1 MAQDRIDNLFA
12 SESWSAVYTAFTNI
26 SLKAYDF
33 DNIREALLTY
43 VAQTYPDKFNDYIAS
58 SEFIAVLD
66 LVAYLGHSLS
76 FRMDMNSR
84 ENFLDTAERRSSIL
98 RLAKNLGYQKNRP
111 LNARGF
117 MKISSVMTNQRLF
130 DSDGKSL
137 QSKKILWNDTNND
150 NWYDNFVTILNS
162 ALQYNTKTNS
172 PAASSVVNGVQ
183 NNIHYVNE
191 NPKAKSVRYSFT
203 GKVAGETRA
212 FDAVRAEISD
222 DLVTESEPNFLNN
235 FSIISRD
242 DSFGPSSDRTG
253 FFVYAKAGQLKFKDL
268 NYTSKVSNRIE
279 QILDTD
285 ISNTDVW
292 LQKIDSAGNYYSSV
306 NILDNSTRD
315 TAIYNYLRTGSSDI
329 ASIRTND
336 ENRVEIVFP
345 DGIYGNSAYG
355 KYRIW
360 YRIADN
366 ANFTVDRG
374 EIKNASIVIPYIGED
389 DKPYL
394 LTVTLQSTVDF
405 TDNFVGENYY
415 SVKRLAPKV
424 YYTQD
429 RMVNGQDYNI
439 LPLSLGSSVV
449 TKVKSVNTTFAGK
462 SRYFEMDD
470 VTGHHS
476 TISITGTDGS
486 VYIED
491 DPIQLEMFFNL
502 VTGDIDS
509 FVRNDLTTAIIHPS
523 MVNSYYY
530 EYRYD
535 ASVNM
540 TNIPY
545 TTWERDS
552 SDMSNNLKGTFDNF
566 FSFTQGDSIRIGEE
580 WYTVVRYVHSTNTIT
595 LDRVAPY
602 GEILKERVK
611 AYERVFVD
619 SVIDSIKYHLSENFL
634 NSFYLVYG
642 FPYPE
647 GGNNSWNIITDSD
660 IASFN
665 AELKEL
671 FDNWNLKIFV
681 KYLPGIRTNESRFVI
696 SFVGKRIVFE
706 SNDQVKFYYSNGNT
720 PVIDNSTNLA
730 KTDMILINYA
740 EGEYQET
747 SNVVGTTSS
756 SMTVGFGPVVNINH
770 VNDTF
775 DVSFACAGGPENM
788 NFIQNNETY
797 LNVAYTHYIVSPDCV
812 EQLVTSPTN
821 PIGTAENNYTVT
833 FPLSLLGDTVY
844 TQTEIVSNIDTIDTD
859 ELKISLHNVALY
871 FGTDET
877 GNTGNTGN
885 VGNVGNVC
893 GNVGNVCGDGVGNVG
908 SGSYYGDIYT
918 VLTSTDL
925 EGVMGLHGKITMDY
939 LDVAQNDGH
948 FFFIDEDEMLEGKTL
963 QTIENGERGTQT
975 PVVSLESNVGGVQT
989 FKFTFMNN
997 DDFKFCL
1004 DDCDIYIKQKAYS
1017 EVTFVTTVDI
1027 TASQLVFKTDTGKTI
1042 TSEYFD
1048 LISSINDVYRV
1059 VFWSPDVPVGTV
1071 LDVFYNNVGDYELYR
1086 FHCRVKATFTDV
1098 DYTVYRDRTY
1108 SNVGSYV
1115 YGNYITP
1122 EGYVDNKKV
1131 RLMSKDISGNPNG
1144 LIDVFK
1150 DVEATDH
1157 LIIETYT
1164 LNGVEYTR
1172 VSEYAVVLEADTTL
1186 SNGIP
1191 PSARLAYDIDANVWY
1206 KKTDGIW
1213 AVLSG
1218 SGFTIP
1224 SAGELIYAGVTY
1236 QVVEGK
1242 TYVTDNYMS
1251 FRWDH
1256 YADRD
1261 KRIDPSTSNIIDVYV
1276 LSSDYVRKVNQW
1288 IASNFTTQ
1296 IPSPP
1301 TTYELRAIMSS
1312 IQGKEAIADHVSY
1325 IPVKFKYIF
1334 GAYADEQNQ
1343 AVFKVV
1349 KRKGTPYTDS
1359 EIKSMVS
1366 AKVNEYFAIDN
1377 WDFGDTFYFSE
1388 VAAYLHKELNEY
1400 IASVVITPKFAN
1412 YDFADMLSIN
1422 SEPYEI
1428 FLSVTTSAD
1437 VKIIDSITK
1446 SELSGG

>member
-111 LNARGF
+111 VNARGF
-117 MKISSVMTNQRLF
+117 MKISSVMTNQRVY

-137 QSKKILWNDTNND
+137 QSKKILWNDTNNE
-150 NWYDNFVTILNS
+150 NWYDNFVTVLNA

-191 NPKAKSVRYSFT
+191 SPTAKSVRYSFT
-203 GKVAGETRA
+203 GNIAGQTRA

-222 DLVTESEPNFLNN
+222 DIVTESEPNFLNN
-235 FSIISRD
+235 FTIISRD

-253 FFVYAKAGQLKFKDL
+253 FFIYAKAGQLKYKDL
-268 NYTSKVSNRIE
+268 SYTSKISNRIE

-285 ISNTDVW
+285 ISNSDIW

-306 NILDNSTRD
+306 ALLDNSTRD
-315 TAIYNYLRTGSSDI
+315 TAIYNYLRTGSADL

-345 DGIYGNSAYG
+345 DGVYGNTAYG
-355 KYRIW
+355 KYRVW
-360 YRIADN
+360 YRIVDN
-366 ANFTVDRG
+366 ADFSVDRG

-394 LTVTLQSTVDF
+394 LTVTMQSTVDF
-405 TDNFVGENYY
+405 LDNYVGENYY
-415 SVKRLAPKV
+415 SVKRLAPKT

-449 TKVKSVNTTFAGK
+449 TKVKAVNTTFAGK

-476 TISITGTDGS
+476 TISVTGTDGS
-486 VYIED
+486 VYIEN
-491 DPIQLEMFFNL
+491 DPIQMEMFFNL
-502 VTGDIDS
+502 ITGDIDS
-509 FVRNDLTTAIIHPS
+509 FVRNDLTAAITHPS
-523 MVNSYYY
+523 MVNAYYY
-530 EYRYD
+530 TYRYD

-545 TTWERDS
+545 TVWERDP
-552 SDMSNNLKGTFDNF
+552 SDLSNNLKGTFDG
-566 FSFTQGDSIRIGEE
+566 FSSITQGDNIRIGEE
-580 WYTVVRYVHSTNTIT
+580 WYTVVRYVHSTNSIT

-611 AYERVFVD
+611 AYEKVFVD
-619 SVIDSIKYHLSENFL
+619 AVVDAIKYQLSENYL

-647 GGNNSWNIITDSD
+647 GGSASWNIITDSD
-660 IASFN
+660 IASFDS
-665 AELKEL
+665 ELTSL
-671 FDNWNLKIFV
+671 FNTWQMKVFV
-681 KYLPGIRTNESRFVI
+681 KYLPGIRTNESRFVV
-696 SFVGKRIVFE
+696 SFTGKRIIFE
-706 SNDQVKFYYSNGNT
+706 SNDQVKFYYSNGNNA
-720 PVIDNSTNLA
+720 VIDTSTNLA
-730 KTDMILINYA
+730 KTDKIIINYA
-740 EGEYQET
+740 EGEYKET
-747 SNVVGTTSS
+747 SNVLASS
-756 SMTVGFGPVVNINH
+756 QSYMTVGFGPVVNIDH
-770 VNDTF
+770 VNNTF

-788 NFIQNNETY
+788 NFIENNETY
-797 LNVAYTHYIVSPDCV
+797 LNVTYTHHIVSPNCD
-812 EQLVTSPTN
+812 EQLVSSPTN
-821 PIGTAENNYTVT
+821 PIGTVENGYTIT
-833 FPLSLLGDTVY
+833 YPLDILDDTLY
-844 TQTEIVSNIDTIDTD
+844 TQTEIVSNLDTD
-859 ELKISLHNVALY
+859 DTNDLKISLHNISLY
-871 FGTDET
+871 FGT
-877 GNTGNTGN
+877 GNVGNVGNTGN

-893 GNVGNVCGDGVGNVG
+893 GNVGNVCNDGVGNVG
-908 SGSYYGDIYT
+908 GGSYYGDIYT
-918 VLTSTDL
+918 VMTSWQL
-925 EGVMGLHGKITMDY
+925 ENVLGLHGKITMDY
-939 LDVAQNDGH
+939 LDTAQNDGH
-948 FFFIDEDEMLEGKTL
+948 FFFIDEDEMPVGKTL
-963 QTIENGERGTQT
+963 QTIELGDRGTQA
-975 PVVSLESNVGGVQT
+975 PFVSLEANVGGIQT
-989 FKFTFMNN
+989 YKFTFMNN
-997 DDFKFCL
+997 QDFKFCV
-1004 DDCDIYIKQKAYS
+1004 DDCDIFIKQKAYS

-1027 TASQLVFKTDTGKTI
+1027 SASQLSFRTESGKII
-1042 TSEYFD
+1042 TSDYFD
-1048 LISSINDVYRV
+1048 VISTSNDVYRV
-1059 VFWSPDVPVGTV
+1059 VFWTPDVPVQTIVDV
-1071 LDVFYNNVGDYELYR
+1071 LYNNVGDYELYR
-1086 FHCRVKATFTDV
+1086 FHCRVKATFTDI
-1098 DYTVYRDRTY
+1098 DYTVYRDKTY
-1108 SNVGSYV
+1108 SNVGSFV
-1115 YGNYITP
+1115 YDHYITP

-1131 RLMSKDISGNPNG
+1131 KLMSKDLAGNPNG
-1144 LIDVFK
+1144 LINVFK
-1150 DVEATDH
+1150 DVSNTDH
-1157 LIIETYT
+1157 MIIETYT
-1164 LNGVEYTR
+1164 YNNVEYTR
-1172 VSEYAVVLEADTTL
+1172 ASEYAVVLEGDVTF

-1191 PSARLAYDIDANVWY
+1191 PSARLAYDIEADKWY
-1206 KKTDGIW
+1206 KKTDGLWNI
-1213 AVLSG
+1213 LTG
-1218 SGFTIP
+1218 TYTIP
-1224 SAGELIYAGVTY
+1224 STGKLVYSGVTY
-1236 QVVEGK
+1236 EMVEGK
-1242 TYVTDNYMS
+1242 TYVTDKYMS

-1256 YADRD
+1256 YADKD
-1261 KRIDPSTSNIIDVYV
+1261 KRIDPSTSNIVDIYV
-1276 LSSDYVRKVNQW
+1276 LSSEYVRKVNQW
-1288 IASNFTTQ
+1288 IAGNFKSQ
-1296 IPSPP
+1296 MPSPP
-1301 TTYELRAIMSS
+1301 TSYELKNIMSKIKDKS
-1312 IQGKEAIADHVSY
+1312 AIADHVSY
-1325 IPVKFKYIF
+1325 IPVRFKYLF

-1377 WDFGDTFYFSE
+1377 WEFGDTFYFSE
-1388 VAAYLHKELNEY
+1388 VAAYLHKELSEY
-1400 IASVVITPKFAN
+1400 IASVVITPKFSN
-1412 YDFADMLSIN
+1412 YDFTDMLSIT
-1422 SEPYEI
+1422 SEPYEM